1 VRPEFTVRIV
11 PAGHCRLMKLIRFAA
26 LVAVLTVSTATPA
39 SGDAL
44 RVGHRVESITV
55 KGSAEGEL
63 RNVKVHLWYP
73 AEKHAFSRSPETV
86 YTSNLYGRALIPEL
100 WDPLSWKVEAEIA
113 RETDA
118 IDPRGQRFPVIVFSH
133 GATNDPIDYAH
144 TLELIAGEGFVVAAP
159 SHVNNTQDD
168 VRIDF
173 INTRASAVTPGL
185 RLFDCDDGRPSP
197 CARPNVPRS
206 MEDRVRDIG
215 RILDELPGWFGD
227 RVDTSRAGVMGHSR
241 GTVTALAAA
250 GGSTT
255 WGFGPEQRV
264 KAIMGMA
271 IGARGI
277 TFAANLADVAVPA
290 VLVAG
295 GLDTNSLPMI
305 SNDAFDAI
313 GSADKLLVR
322 IPNATHRS
330 FDSTYCAQ
338 LQSAGAA
345 FDADRDGVVEAS
357 ELANPRP
364 ILDRHTVGLIAA
376 SAPGF
381 ISGKA
386 VHYCAREFFTSPV
399 DIQRLVA
406 STYNAEYACN
416 DISCGV
422 APQVE
427 GPESVC
433 VTTSLP
439 CTGLG
444 TGEVKDGMAN
454 IAAAFFGRALDRDA
468 GLRFTHWLSP
478 KWLTKH
484 VPMVGCAEASA
495 SADSVFPAGQDMICE
510 DQ

>member
-1 VRPEFTVRIV
+1 MN
-11 PAGHCRLMKLIRFAA
+11 CIRFAV

-39 SGDAL
+39 FAEAL
-44 RVGHRVESITV
+44 RVGHRVESV
-55 KGSAEGEL
+55 KVEGSAEGEL

-73 AEKHAFSRSPETV
+73 AEKHTFWRAPETV
-86 YTSNLYGRALIPEL
+86 YTSSLYGRELIPAL

-113 RETDA
+113 RETEVV
-118 IDPRGQRFPVIVFSH
+118 DPRGKRFPVIVFSH

-144 TLELIAGEGFVVAAP
+144 TLELLAGEGFVVAAP
-159 SHVNNTQDD
+159 YHVNNTQDD

-173 INTRASAVTPGL
+173 INAQASAVTPGL

-197 CARPNVPRS
+197 CSRPNVPRS

-215 RILDELPGWFGD
+215 QILDELTGWFGD
-227 RVDTSRAGVMGHSR
+227 RVDASRAGVMGHSR

-255 WGFGPEQRV
+255 WGFDPEPRV

-277 TFAANLADVAVPA
+277 TFAANLAEVTVPA

-295 GLDTNSLPMI
+295 GLDTNSFPTI
-305 SNDAFDAI
+305 SKDAFDAI
-313 GSADKLLVR
+313 ASADKLLVA

-345 FDADRDGVVEAS
+345 FDTDHDGVVETS
-357 ELANPRP
+357 ELTNPRP
-364 ILDRHTVGLIAA
+364 ILDRHTVSLIAA
-376 SAPGF
+376 SPPGF

-406 STYNAEYACN
+406 STHNAEYACN

-422 APQVE
+422 APAVA
-427 GPESVC
+427 GPASVC
-433 VTTSLP
+433 VTTTLP
-439 CTGLG
+439 CTGLE

-454 IAAAFFGRALDRDA
+454 IAAAFFGSGLDRDA

-495 SADSVFPAGQDMICE
+495 SADSVFPAGQGVTCLDR
-510 DQ
+510 